1 MSDLV
6 KRMQDSIG
14 CKVEI
19 LTDKGETVKG
29 NAVLFE
35 DELDNEDDD
44 IVECS
49 VSVMFRNEDGALDA
63 CTIYESEIKELN
75 IIE

>member
-44 IVECS
+44 LVECS
-49 VSVMFRNEDGALDA
+49 VSIMFRDKGGALDGR
-63 CTIYESEIKELN
+63 TLYESEIKELK